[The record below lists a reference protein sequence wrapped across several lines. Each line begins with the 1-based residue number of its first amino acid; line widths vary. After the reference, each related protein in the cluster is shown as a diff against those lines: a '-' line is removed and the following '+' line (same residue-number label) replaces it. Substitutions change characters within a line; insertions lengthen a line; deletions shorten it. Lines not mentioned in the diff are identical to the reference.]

1 MPAAMAFSPT
11 TLLIVVLAAA
21 LAPIIADL
29 PRRLALQ
36 VVVLEIVLGIVIGPQ
51 VLDIARPDDLISILS
66 TFGLAALFFMAG
78 AEIDFPTIKGRP
90 TKVAGLGWIASMVLA
105 LVVAA
110 GLAWAD
116 IIDDGPVV
124 AVALTTTTLGVLAP
138 ILKDAGIVGPG
149 LGATTQAAGAMG
161 ELAPIVVVSIFFAAS
176 GSLMGGLLLTAFTMA
191 TVLAAAI
198 ITRVEA
204 TRVTR
209 LIGETM
215 DASGQLAVRL
225 CMLVLVA
232 LVVLANELGLD
243 IILGAFAAGLIVNLS
258 GFNGP
263 AMEPLRVKIQGIS
276 FGFFVPIFFIHTGM
290 VFDLDSLLG
299 NPVALLEL
307 PLFLVLF
314 LLVRGVPTALLARR
328 DIPRRD
334 AAPLAL
340 FSATALPMV
349 VAITEI
355 GVATGD
361 MSRDTAA
368 SMVGAGMLSVL
379 LFPLLA
385 LALRSRGPTAGEPP
399 ALAPE
404 GAHDAT

>member
-1 MPAAMAFSPT
+1 MAFSPT

-36 VVVLEIVLGIVIGPQ
+36 VVVLEIVLGILIGPQ
-51 VLDIARPDDLISILS
+51 VLDIAQPDDLITILS

-78 AEIDFPTIKGRP
+78 AEIDFPAIKGRP
-90 TKVAGLGWIASMVLA
+90 TAIAGAGWVASMA
-105 LVVAA
+105 LGLIVAA
-110 GLAWAD
+110 ALTWAD

-138 ILKDAGIVGPG
+138 VLKDAGIVGPG
-149 LGATTQAAGAMG
+149 LGALTQAAGAMG
-161 ELAPIVVVSIFFAAS
+161 ELAPIVVVSIFFATS
-176 GSLMGGLLLTAFTMA
+176 GSLAGGLLLTGFTLA
-191 TVLAAAI
+191 TVLCAAV

-204 TRVTR
+204 ARVTR
-209 LIGETM
+209 LMGETM
-215 DASGQLAVRL
+215 HASGQLAVRL

-232 LVVLANELGLD
+232 LVVLAFELGLD
-243 IILGAFAAGLIVNLS
+243 IILGAFAAGLIVNLC
-258 GFNGP
+258 GFNG
-263 AMEPLRVKIQGIS
+263 ATMEPLRVKVQGLS

-290 VFDLDSLLG
+290 VFDLDSLL
-299 NPVALLEL
+299 NTPVALLEL

-314 LLVRGVPTALLARR
+314 LVVRGVPTALLARR
-328 DIPRRD
+328 DIPPRD

-349 VAITEI
+349 VAITQI
-355 GVATGD
+355 GVTTGD

-368 SMVGAGMLSVL
+368 SMVGAAMLSVL

-385 LALRSRGPTAGEPP
+385 LALRARGPTADTTPKP
-399 ALAPE
+399 APE
-404 GAHDAT
+404 TSP

>member
-1 MPAAMAFSPT
+1 MPDEMEFSST

-36 VVVLEIVLGIVIGPQ
+36 VVVLEIVLGIIIGPQ
-51 VLDIARPDDLISILS
+51 VLDIARPDDLITVLS

-78 AEIDFPTIKGRP
+78 AEIDFAAIKGRP
-90 TKVAGLGWIASMVLA
+90 TAIAGVGWLASMALA

-110 GLAWAD
+110 VLTRVD
-116 IIDDGPVV
+116 VIEDGPVV

-138 ILKDAGIVGPG
+138 VLKDAGILGSG
-149 LGATTQAAGAMG
+149 LGALTQAAGAMG

-176 GSLMGGLLLTAFTMA
+176 GSLMGGVLLTAFTLA
-191 TVLAAAI
+191 TVVAAAI
-198 ITRVEA
+198 ITRVDA
-204 TRVTR
+204 ARVTR
-209 LIGETM
+209 LIAETM
-215 DASGQLAVRL
+215 HASGQLAVRL

-243 IILGAFAAGLIVNLS
+243 IILGAFAAGLIVNLT

-263 AMEPLRVKIQGIS
+263 TMEPLRVKIQGIA

-290 VFDLDSLLG
+290 VFALDSLLDD
-299 NPVALLEL
+299 PVALLEL

-314 LLVRGVPTALLARR
+314 LAVRGIPTALLARR
-328 DIPRRD
+328 DLPRRD
-334 AAPLAL
+334 SAPLAL

-355 GVATGD
+355 GVTTGD

-379 LFPLLA
+379 IFPLLA
-385 LALRSRGPTAGEPP
+385 LALRSRGPTAG
-399 ALAPE
+399 ASSAATGDGAP
-404 GAHDAT
+404 